1 MDNASC
7 SCFVQSSEHCLIEKY
22 IRVARLHRS
31 MMERRLDG
39 TGVYRSQHQIL
50 MFVSDNPNVSQK
62 ELARMYGVSGAT
74 IAVSLKKL
82 EKGGYIRR
90 LVDQEDNR
98 CNQICITDK
107 GRKVVV
113 DSVKIFRHIEC
124 RMFEGFSENDMK
136 VLGELLDRIYGNL
149 NQEFTDRAE
158 REES

>member
-31 MMERRLDG
+31 MMEHRLDG

-82 EKGGYIRR
+82 
-90 LVDQEDNR
+90 
-98 CNQICITDK
+98 DK
-107 GRKVVV
+107 GRKVVE
-113 DSVKIFRHIEC
+113 DSVKIFRRIEC

-149 NQEFTDRAE
+149 NQEFTDRAQG
-158 REES
+158 EES

>member
-1 MDNASC
+1 MDKASR
-7 SCFVQSSEHCLIEKY
+7 SCFVQSPEHCLVEKY

-82 EKGGYIRR
+82 ERGGYIRR
-90 LVDQEDNR
+90 LVDQEDKKHPCSDEQLAKLLEAEGMAISR
-98 CNQICITDK
+98 RTVAK
-107 GRKVVV
+107 Y
-113 DSVKIFRHIEC
+113 
-124 RMFEGFSENDMK
+124 RMELGIGGAFS
-136 VLGELLDRIYGNL
+136 R
-149 NQEFTDRAE
+149 
-158 REES
+158 REE

>member
-1 MDNASC
+1 ML
-7 SCFVQSSEHCLIEKY
+7 F
-22 IRVARLHRS
+22 RS
-31 MMERRLDG
+31 
-39 TGVYRSQHQIL
+39 
-50 MFVSDNPNVSQK
+50 FVSDNPNVSQK

-82 EKGGYIRR
+82 ERGGYIRR

-107 GRKVVV
+107 GRKVVE
-113 DSVKIFRHIEC
+113 DSVKIFRQMES

-136 VLGELLDRIYGNL
+136 VLGQLLDRIYGNL
-149 NQEFTDRAE
+149 DREFTDRAQ

>member
-1 MDNASC
+1 MGP
-7 SCFVQSSEHCLIEKY
+7 
-22 IRVARLHRS
+22 
-31 MMERRLDG
+31 G
-39 TGVYRSQHQIL
+39 TVVCRAFNMAVCTSIPKKIMLVTNPLL

-74 IAVSLKKL
+74 MAVSLKKL
-82 EKGGYIRR
+82 EKRGYIRR

-113 DSVKIFRHIEC
+113 DSVKIFRHIES

>member
-1 MDNASC
+1 MDKASR
-7 SCFVQSSEHCLIEKY
+7 SCFVQSPEHCLIEKY

-107 GRKVVV
+107 GRKWWRTALRFSGKWRAACLK
-113 DSVKIFRHIEC
+113 DFP
-124 RMFEGFSENDMK
+124 RM
-136 VLGELLDRIYGNL
+136 I
-149 NQEFTDRAE
+149 
-158 REES
+158 

>member
-1 MDNASC
+1 M
-7 SCFVQSSEHCLIEKY
+7 
-22 IRVARLHRS
+22 
-31 MMERRLDG
+31 
-39 TGVYRSQHQIL
+39 
-50 MFVSDNPNVSQK
+50 
-62 ELARMYGVSGAT
+62 SGAT

-107 GRKVVV
+107 GRKVVE
-113 DSVKIFRHIEC
+113 DSVKIFRRIEC

-149 NQEFTDRAE
+149 NQEFTDRAQG
-158 REES
+158 EES

>member
-7 SCFVQSSEHCLIEKY
+7 CCSFQSPEHLLIEKY

-31 MMERRLDG
+31 MMEHRLDG

-74 IAVSLKKL
+74 IAVSLKNW
-82 EKGGYIRR
+82 KGGYIRR

-107 GRKVVV
+107 GRKVVEE
-113 DSVKIFRHIEC
+113 SVKIFRHIESC
-124 RMFEGFSENDMK
+124 MFEGFSENDMK
-136 VLGELLDRIYGNL
+136 VLGGLLDRIYGNL
-149 NQEFTDRAE
+149 NREFADRAE

>member
-1 MDNASC
+1 MDKASR
-7 SCFVQSSEHCLIEKY
+7 SCFVQSPEHCLIEKY

-82 EKGGYIRR
+82 ERGGYIRR
-90 LVDQEDNR
+90 LVDQEDKAHPMSDQSLCEAMAALDCPISRRTVSKYRKELNIP
-98 CNQICITDK
+98 NTS
-107 GRKVVV
+107 GR
-113 DSVKIFRHIEC
+113 R
-124 RMFEGFSENDMK
+124 
-136 VLGELLDRIYGNL
+136 LL
-149 NQEFTDRAE
+149 
-158 REES
+158 

>member
-1 MDNASC
+1 MDKASR
-7 SCFVQSSEHCLIEKY
+7 SCFVQSPEHCLIEKY

-82 EKGGYIRR
+82 ERGGYIRR

-107 GRKVVV
+107 GRKVVEGTALRFSGKWRAACLK
-113 DSVKIFRHIEC
+113 DFP
-124 RMFEGFSENDMK
+124 RM
-136 VLGELLDRIYGNL
+136 I
-149 NQEFTDRAE
+149 
-158 REES
+158 

>member
-1 MDNASC
+1 MDKASR
-7 SCFVQSSEHCLIEKY
+7 SCFVQSPEHCLVEKY

-82 EKGGYIRR
+82 ERGGYIRR

-107 GRKVVV
+107 GRKVVE
-113 DSVKIFRHIEC
+113 DSVK
-124 RMFEGFSENDMK
+124 NDMK
-136 VLGELLDRIYGNL
+136 VLGQLLDRIYGNL
-149 NQEFTDRAE
+149 DREFTDRAQ

>member
-31 MMERRLDG
+31 MMEHRLVG
-39 TGVYRSQHQIL
+39 T
-50 MFVSDNPNVSQK
+50 
-62 ELARMYGVSGAT
+62 
-74 IAVSLKKL
+74 
-82 EKGGYIRR
+82 GYIRR

-107 GRKVVV
+107 GRKVVE
-113 DSVKIFRHIEC
+113 DSVKIFRRIEC

-149 NQEFTDRAE
+149 NQEFTDRAQG
-158 REES
+158 EES

>member
-1 MDNASC
+1 MDKASR
-7 SCFVQSSEHCLIEKY
+7 SCFVQSPEHCLIEKY

-82 EKGGYIRR
+82 ERGGYIRR
-90 LVDQEDNR
+90 LVDQEDKKHPCSDEQLAKLLEAEGMAIPR
-98 CNQICITDK
+98 RTVAK
-107 GRKVVV
+107 Y
-113 DSVKIFRHIEC
+113 
-124 RMFEGFSENDMK
+124 RMELGIGGAFS
-136 VLGELLDRIYGNL
+136 R
-149 NQEFTDRAE
+149 
-158 REES
+158 REE

>member
-31 MMERRLDG
+31 MMEHRLDG

-74 IAVSLKKL
+74 MAVSLK
-82 EKGGYIRR
+82 
-90 LVDQEDNR
+90 VDQEDNR

-107 GRKVVV
+107 GRKVVE
-113 DSVKIFRHIEC
+113 DSVKIFRRIEC

-149 NQEFTDRAE
+149 NQEFTDRAQG
-158 REES
+158 EES

>member
-1 MDNASC
+1 MDKASR
-7 SCFVQSSEHCLIEKY
+7 SCFVQSPEHCLIETY

-82 EKGGYIRR
+82 ERGGYIRR

-98 CNQICITDK
+98 CNQICIT
-107 GRKVVV
+107 G
-113 DSVKIFRHIEC
+113 
-124 RMFEGFSENDMK
+124 
-136 VLGELLDRIYGNL
+136 
-149 NQEFTDRAE
+149 
-158 REES
+158 